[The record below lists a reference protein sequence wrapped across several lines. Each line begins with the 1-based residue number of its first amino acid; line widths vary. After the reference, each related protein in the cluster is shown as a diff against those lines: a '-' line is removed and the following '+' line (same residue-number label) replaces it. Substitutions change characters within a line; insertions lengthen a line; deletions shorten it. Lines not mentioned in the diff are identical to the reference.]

1 MNRRSLF
8 HDATPDPETQSDVR
22 KDLAVHASL
31 SSNQIVK
38 EPALPSRDRKAAQ
51 PIDFTLSAAT
61 GAPGYAGRPHCLSGT
76 TKPQRRASSDPAAG
90 GRGDI
95 FTVIPPV
102 NSRVASPSHF
112 SSALPRWPH

>member
-38 EPALPSRDRKAAQ
+38 EPAQLSRDRKAAQ
-51 PIDFTLSAAT
+51 PIDLLS
-61 GAPGYAGRPHCLSGT
+61 RPQQARPAMPADPIACREHQTAEASELR
-76 TKPQRRASSDPAAG
+76 PQRPVEG
-90 GRGDI
+90 
-95 FTVIPPV
+95 VIY
-102 NSRVASPSHF
+102 SP
-112 SSALPRWPH
+112 

>member
-51 PIDFTLSAAT
+51 PIDLLS
-61 GAPGYAGRPHCLSGT
+61 RPQQARPAMPADPIACRE
-76 TKPQRRASSDPAAG
+76 PPNRRGEQAQTP
-90 GRGDI
+90 
-95 FTVIPPV
+95 PPV
-102 NSRVASPSHF
+102 EGVIYSP
-112 SSALPRWPH
+112 